1 MMRDGEKTMLLLFV
15 HLFHL
20 IFWHKFILLLSPNG
34 ESALISTWRS
44 RAATKRILWKGVANQ
59 YVSREEM
66 IMIPDT
72 QMTLLHWSFLLLAS
86 SLPVAF
92 PYKVRSLLCPCANLV
107 KTSNLNNAL
116 KNKNPTNVN
125 FDIWGKAC
133 DAQNCIFRW
142 RWHYCT
148 LCSYQS
154 PGPILLN

>member
-20 IFWHKFILLLSPNG
+20 IFWHKFILLLMERVHWSLLEG
-34 ESALISTWRS
+34 QEHQQQRESYGKVWPISMCHERRWLW
-44 RAATKRILWKGVANQ
+44 ILTPKWLS
-59 YVSREEM
+59 Y
-66 IMIPDT
+66 
-72 QMTLLHWSFLLLAS
+72 WSFLLLA

-107 KTSNLNNAL
+107 KTSNVNNAL